1 MPVTMQQQE
10 ERRQN
15 NQHLV
20 SELQKE
26 RKEVWSLYCKIGELK
41 PFACSSETQS
51 LVTQFS
57 QLLIDYVS
65 LGHFGIYER
74 LLAGNERRDGVLT
87 AAKRIYPEFSK
98 ITDTVVSFNDKY
110 EDSENKFSV
119 DDLEADLSSL
129 GESLAKRIDLEDEL
143 CGHLGG
149 TVEAT

>member
-1 MPVTMQQQE
+1 MPVTMHQE

-26 RKEVWSLYCKIGELK
+26 RKEVWSLYCQIGELK
-41 PFACSSETQS
+41 PFSSSPETQS

-74 LLAGNERRDGVLT
+74 LLAGNERRDSVLT
-87 AAKRIYPEFSK
+87 VAKRIYPEFSK
-98 ITDTVVSFNDKY
+98 ITDEVVSFNDKY
-110 EDSENKFSV
+110 DDSKQQFSI
-119 DDLEADLSSL
+119 DDLESDLSSL
-129 GESLAKRIDLEDEL
+129 GENLAKRIDLEDEL
-143 CGHLGG
+143 CNQLGV
-149 TVEAT
+149 TSTTTA

>member
-1 MPVTMQQQE
+1 MQQE

-41 PFACSSETQS
+41 PFSSTSETES

-57 QLLIDYVS
+57 QLLIDYIS

-74 LLAGNERRDGVLT
+74 LLAGNERRDSVLT
-87 AAKRIYPEFSK
+87 AANRIYPEFSK
-98 ITDTVVSFNDKY
+98 ITDAVVSFNDKY
-110 EDSENKFSV
+110 DDSKQQFSV
-119 DDLEADLSSL
+119 DNLESDLSLL

-143 CGHLGG
+143 CNHLGG
-149 TVEAT
+149 TVTSVA

>member
-1 MPVTMQQQE
+1 MQQE
-10 ERRQN
+10 ERRQT

-41 PFACSSETQS
+41 PFSSSSETQS

-87 AAKRIYPEFSK
+87 VAKRIYPEFSK
-98 ITDTVVSFNDKY
+98 ITDAVVSFNDKY
-110 EDSENKFSV
+110 DDSKNQFSA
-119 DDLEADLSSL
+119 DDLETDLSSL

-149 TVEAT
+149 AITTT